1 MNLVSHSNSS
11 SDSFSDSFS
20 MKDFNISIPDELIA
34 QYPAEKREESCLLVL
49 YVSTGK
55 LVDDVFKNIGR
66 YLEDNDCIVY
76 NNARVIH
83 ARLYGRKIDTGGKL
97 EILLTQK
104 INDSEWLALTSPY
117 KRAKRGIRVKIE
129 SDRDIFLEVL
139 ERLGDGICRIRFSEP
154 VNYETLRDIGRVPL
168 PKYIKREPVPGLD
181 DKRYQTVYSEKNGA
195 VASPTAGLHFTVNII
210 DELKKRGILFV
221 PVTLYVDWGTFK
233 PVREEDYRKHKIH
246 SERYEIS
253 EKSAE
258 TINRCR
264 KEGRRI
270 VCVGTTSVRALESA
284 SDNSGFVKPVKGE
297 TDLYIYPGYRFKV
310 VDALIT
316 NFHMPDST
324 LILLVS
330 AFAGR
335 QNIIAAYRHAIEN
348 KYRFFSYGDAMFI
361 IKNVRK
367 NIEE

>member
-1 MNLVSHSNSS
+1 M
-11 SDSFSDSFS
+11 
-20 MKDFNISIPDELIA
+20 
-34 QYPAEKREESCLLVL
+34 
-49 YVSTGK
+49 
-55 LVDDVFKNIGR
+55 
-66 YLEDNDCIVY
+66 
-76 NNARVIH
+76 
-83 ARLYGRKIDTGGKL
+83 
-97 EILLTQK
+97 
-104 INDSEWLALTSPY
+104 
-117 KRAKRGIRVKIE
+117 
-129 SDRDIFLEVL
+129 
-139 ERLGDGICRIRFSEP
+139 
-154 VNYETLRDIGRVPL
+154 
-168 PKYIKREPVPGLD
+168 
-181 DKRYQTVYSEKNGA
+181 
-195 VASPTAGLHFTVNII
+195 NII